1 MINGAGNAY
10 TLVTFAGAADLRT
23 LNTAQTAAA
32 ILSVTYQTQPGQI
45 QAPVFGATAAT
56 LNQERAKT
64 EIESKILRVCMDAVF
79 ADIFLAAA
87 PNYTDQPEAALE
99 NVKQLYTDADGKEV
113 YRSVQSYYTQ
123 IMGAIQPF
131 VGRRAFPV
139 NVAERFK
146 GNMDPGL
153 SPFFKQSYPQ
163 HTIVVPLGAEP
174 QLAALRAMLCSLLH
188 KRPRRVVRLFRPRRC
203 RPLIHNRLL

>member
-10 TLVTFAGAADLRT
+10 TLVTFAGAADLCT

-45 QAPVFGATAAT
+45 QAPVFGAKAAT

-99 NVKQLYTDADGKEV
+99 NVKQLYRCRWEG
-113 YRSVQSYYTQ
+113 
-123 IMGAIQPF
+123 
-131 VGRRAFPV
+131 
-139 NVAERFK
+139 
-146 GNMDPGL
+146 GL
-153 SPFFKQSYPQ
+153 S
-163 HTIVVPLGAEP
+163 
-174 QLAALRAMLCSLLH
+174 
-188 KRPRRVVRLFRPRRC
+188 FRPVVLHSDHGC
-203 RPLIHNRLL
+203 YSAVCGETSISC